1 LIKKLFRKGSAS
13 ALALTLGLSSLTIGL
28 VSSSAEAKGKDSYS
42 FAACVADKRSANV
55 LIMMDESGSVYQS
68 DPDGLRVEG
77 AEVLIDRIQRVADVY
92 ESPVN
97 VMLAGFGDNFE
108 DRSGGWVA
116 LKPKET
122 AGVSALAKTARK
134 FTKKT
139 PNKRETDMLSSLNG
153 ATEALAAA
161 TPADSCK
168 LFIFFKDGVD
178 FQKFIEDKPTEFV
191 GDEYKDVFELLK
203 EAKYEDADSLAEEEI
218 CRRGGLADAL
228 RGEDNL
234 YTFGVALNPDAT
246 TKGGLDK
253 FKSLVE
259 GGNSCG
265 DLPAKGTFFEVN
277 KSSDL
282 PALFGRALDP
292 NFIPRDRPGK
302 FDIEMKRALT
312 SVNILSSGIP
322 STFGSFT
329 LTLPPTCSVSSP
341 IEIPRSQRT
350 FEKTIGNSVN
360 LSAKWAGSS
369 PSESQTLS
377 ISVKHTNLSDDTCW
391 EGKWTI
397 DPGSDAAKSWLTLD
411 ADLSASAKFETAP
424 VLRRDSNSAAS
435 EFFSLEIIRPSDKT
449 VVKPADFDK
458 DLEFSITGFLRDAGT
473 KEVVASSWDGYV
485 VTKSNIGSVQTL
497 SVESAA
503 LGDYELVLT
512 MEVDVAG
519 FSEKLMPVTTQQA
532 IKISTP
538 YAAPTISGVTEFK
551 DIDGAN
557 RKRGSVTFVGSPD
570 ADFEISIASKDTKVN
585 ATRFPKNLD
594 YEMFLPAG
602 VSDNITI
609 PKGQT
614 VTIDVEIAVKLAE
627 GSSGVNAQG
636 PVSGDLIFAGT
647 AKGVNQDASKV
658 EGKFTATQLADANLI
673 SQLLWTIFFMA
684 IGLALPLA
692 ALLVITV
699 LLSRFPKPSES
710 LPQGAA
716 FTVQYSNG
724 QVTNAAELTQ
734 QAGDLRNF
742 PFVDVAQDRKS
753 ATVGFNTFKVKVNPF
768 GMKSVSHAELEN
780 SSSVGANSTGDGKP
794 YMSINLV
801 SEWIFIADTGA
812 MDLFADA
819 ASGSGTVVLVVSLAY
834 GAPTGPEL
842 MADFLRNSSKILGDL
857 PKRSTAGIL
866 GGDSSGFD
874 FGTGSQKSS
883 GNNGNDGF
891 VGI

>member
-1 LIKKLFRKGSAS
+1 MIKKLFRKGSAAS
-13 ALALTLGLSSLTIGL
+13 IALTLGLSSLVVGL
-28 VSSSAEAKGKDSYS
+28 ATDSAEAKDAYS
-42 FAACVADKRSANV
+42 FAGCVAEKSEANV
-55 LIMMDESGSVYQS
+55 LIMMDESGSVFES
-68 DPDGLRVEG
+68 DPAGLRVEG
-77 AEVLIDRIQRVADVY
+77 AEVLIDRLQRVSDVY
-92 ESPVN
+92 EKPVN

-116 LKPKET
+116 LKPNDT
-122 AGVSALAKTARK
+122 TGVDTLAQKARQL
-134 FTKKT
+134 TKRT
-139 PNKRETDMLSSLNG
+139 QNKRETDMLSSLNG
-153 ATEALAAA
+153 ATKALAEK
-161 TPADSCK
+161 PADNCK
-168 LFIFFKDGVD
+168 LFVFFKDGVD
-178 FQKFIEDKPTEFV
+178 FQAFIEASPTPFK
-191 GDEYKDVFELLK
+191 DPSEYKDVFKLLT
-203 EAKYEDADSLAEEEI
+203 ESKYSAADSMAIEEI

-228 RGEDNL
+228 RVEDNI
-234 YTFGVALNPDAT
+234 YTFGVALNTSKT
-246 TKGGLDK
+246 TTSGLDS
-253 FKSLVE
+253 FRSLVQ
-259 GGNSCG
+259 GGGDCG
-265 DLPAKGTFFEVN
+265 TLPAKGRLFEVDE
-277 KSSDL
+277 SSDL
-282 PALFGRALDP
+282 PTLFGKALDP
-292 NFIPRDRPGK
+292 DFEPSTYDGP
-302 FDIEMKRALT
+302 FTVEMKRALT
-312 SVNILSSGIP
+312 SVNILSSGIS
-322 STFGSFT
+322 STFDKFT
-329 LTLPPTCSVSSP
+329 ITLPETCSEATP
-341 IEIPRSQRT
+341 IQISRGKPVTKEIGGAV
-350 FEKTIGNSVN
+350 KI
-360 LSAKWAGSS
+360 SAKWAGAK
-369 PSESQTLS
+369 PSTSQTLS
-377 ISVKHTNLSDDTCW
+377 ISVQHSNRAEDACW
-391 EGKWTI
+391 VGTWRI
-397 DPGSDAAKSWLTLD
+397 DPGSKTSSELYFD
-411 ADLSASAKFETAP
+411 ADLSAVAKFTNGA
-424 VLRRDSNSAAS
+424 VLVKGTDGTAS
-435 EFFSLEIIRPSDKT
+435 ELFKLEVQRPSDNS
-449 VVKPADFDK
+449 VVPASDFDK
-458 DLEFSITGFLRDAGT
+458 DLDFRITGFLRDAGT
-473 KEVVASSWDGYV
+473 KNQVASSMDGLV
-485 VTKSNIGSVQTL
+485 VTKANFGDDQTL
-497 SVESAA
+497 AVEGLE

-512 MEVDVAG
+512 MTVSVTG
-519 FSEKLMPVTTQQA
+519 FSQNLTPISSQQL
-532 IKISTP
+532 IKVGTP
-538 YAAPTISGVTEFK
+538 FAAPTISGVTEFN

-557 RKRGSVTFVGSPD
+557 RKRGTVTFVGSPD

-585 ATRFPKNLD
+585 ATRFPKDLD

-602 VSDNITI
+602 VSDNVTI

-614 VTIDVEIAVKLAE
+614 VTVDVEIAVKLAE
-627 GSSGVNAQG
+627 GSSDVNAQG
-636 PVSGDLIFAGT
+636 PVSGDLIFAAT

-658 EGKFTATQLADANLI
+658 EGKFTATQLASANMI

-734 QAGDLRNF
+734 QAADLRNF

-780 SSSVGANSTGDGKP
+780 NAVGANSTGDGKP

-857 PKRSTAGIL
+857 PKQSTAGIL

-874 FGTGSQKSS
+874 FGNGSQKSS
-883 GNNGNDGF
+883 GNNGNDGKDGF

>member
-1 LIKKLFRKGSAS
+1 
-13 ALALTLGLSSLTIGL
+13 
-28 VSSSAEAKGKDSYS
+28 
-42 FAACVADKRSANV
+42 
-55 LIMMDESGSVYQS
+55 M
-68 DPDGLRVEG
+68 
-77 AEVLIDRIQRVADVY
+77 
-92 ESPVN
+92 
-97 VMLAGFGDNFE
+97 
-108 DRSGGWVA
+108 
-116 LKPKET
+116 
-122 AGVSALAKTARK
+122 
-134 FTKKT
+134 
-139 PNKRETDMLSSLNG
+139 
-153 ATEALAAA
+153 
-161 TPADSCK
+161 
-168 LFIFFKDGVD
+168 
-178 FQKFIEDKPTEFV
+178 
-191 GDEYKDVFELLK
+191 
-203 EAKYEDADSLAEEEI
+203 
-218 CRRGGLADAL
+218 
-228 RGEDNL
+228 
-234 YTFGVALNPDAT
+234 
-246 TKGGLDK
+246 
-253 FKSLVE
+253 
-259 GGNSCG
+259 
-265 DLPAKGTFFEVN
+265 
-277 KSSDL
+277 
-282 PALFGRALDP
+282 
-292 NFIPRDRPGK
+292 
-302 FDIEMKRALT
+302 
-312 SVNILSSGIP
+312 
-322 STFGSFT
+322 
-329 LTLPPTCSVSSP
+329 
-341 IEIPRSQRT
+341 
-350 FEKTIGNSVN
+350 
-360 LSAKWAGSS
+360 
-369 PSESQTLS
+369 S
-377 ISVKHTNLSDDTCW
+377 ISVLHSNRSEDDCW
-391 EGKWTI
+391 VGTWTI
-397 DPGSDAAKSWLTLD
+397 DPGSETSSELYFD
-411 ADLSASAKFETAP
+411 ADLSAVAKFTPEAA
-424 VLRRDSNSAAS
+424 VLVKDSTNRAS
-435 EFFSLEIIRPSDKT
+435 QPFKLEVQRPSDKSI
-449 VVKPADFDK
+449 VPATDFDE
-458 DLEFSITGFLRDAGT
+458 DLDFRITGFLRDAGS
-473 KEVVASSWDGYV
+473 KAAVASSWDGYV
-485 VTKSNIGSVQTL
+485 VTKANIGANQEL
-497 SVESAA
+497 SVEGLE

-512 MEVDVAG
+512 MTVSVKG
-519 FSEKLMPVTTQQA
+519 FSQNLTPISSQQL
-532 IKISTP
+532 IKVGTP

-551 DIDGAN
+551 DIEGAN

-636 PVSGDLIFAGT
+636 PVSGDLIFAAT

-734 QAGDLRNF
+734 HAGDLRNF

-780 SSSVGANSTGDGKP
+780 SSAVGANSTGDGKP

-857 PKRSTAGIL
+857 PKQSTAGIL
-866 GGDSSGFD
+866 GDDSSGFD
-874 FGTGSQKSS
+874 FGNGSQKSS
-883 GNNGNDGF
+883 GNNGNTGNDGF